1 MSLYST
7 LWAENAYRQ
16 GRRTSLGGIFGHS
29 AGSFFKMLILK
40 LGFLD
45 GALGTYL
52 CFLNFSYTMMKYLKL
67 HELQRTAA
75 DKK

>member
-45 GALGTYL
+45 GVLEPTSVSST
-52 CFLNFSYTMMKYLKL
+52 FPT
-67 HELQRTAA
+67 R
-75 DKK
+75 

>member
-1 MSLYST
+1 
-7 LWAENAYRQ
+7 
-16 GRRTSLGGIFGHS
+16 
-29 AGSFFKMLILK
+29 MLILK